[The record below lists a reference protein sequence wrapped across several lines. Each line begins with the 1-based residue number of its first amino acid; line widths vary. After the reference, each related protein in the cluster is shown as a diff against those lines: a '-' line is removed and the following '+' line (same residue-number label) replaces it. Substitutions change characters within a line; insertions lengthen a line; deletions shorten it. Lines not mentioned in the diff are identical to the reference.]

1 MKRLW
6 TGVPKASE
14 RWTRTLVFGAGAVLL
29 AAASLPLREAVAGD
43 AGGAVISLSVVPT
56 SGQAHVVIGVNGAV
70 TVRDFVLH
78 NPERIVVD
86 IAGATLGMRKSGY
99 DRVARGGLLDVR
111 YAQNQPNVVRVVLT
125 LAGPKTYK
133 ILRAANEIRV
143 SVDGGDDFTAWRA
156 GNRAPERVTVTAA
169 PATSTSAQ
177 STAPAFVA
185 NESMPSTAP
194 LATALVSK
202 VRAPVDTPPP
212 STPLSPTPPVNLPQA
227 PALNIPGAAP
237 ATVTMV
243 STVDNTLLQQ
253 PQQPRIT
260 IAWEKADIRDVLAA
274 FAAFSGRTIIPA
286 KGVEA
291 TITAEIIDKPWDVAM
306 KAILNAY
313 GFDAVEDQNGI
324 IVVNTLEALA
334 QKPHFEQLRTVTVRF
349 NYTTPTAVAAALQ
362 SRLSKDCG
370 TLQTTG
376 TVAGAPAVQLQGPQ
390 NCPVRGS
397 VTADTLTNTVS
408 ITDVPSSLE
417 SLVAYAKTLDV
428 RQPQVNIK
436 AKIILVDRTQLEGL
450 GLKYDIGTRNQHF
463 NELVTH
469 TDSTGAA
476 EQGNVIFLGGNT
488 ISAIANAAA
497 SVPNAALRV
506 IYSASIGGFDFTTFL
521 EALQE
526 VSLLDVQAEPSVT
539 TLNYRAATLKAG
551 TEVPIRTTEQGT
563 GGNAQGQLPRV
574 TVSMRQTGVVLTVTP
589 KITNNRQIMMT
600 IHAENSD
607 VQFQSSDVGAVFPT
621 QSIDNELLVGDGETA
636 VMGGLT
642 QTSVRI
648 TKTGIPILID
658 LPLIGRL
665 FGVTNRSETKR
676 DLLILITPHIVDE
689 GDMAME
695 PRRSP

>member
-6 TGVPKASE
+6 TGVPGASG
-14 RWTRTLVFGAGAVLL
+14 RWTRALVCGAGAVLL
-29 AAASLPLREAVAGD
+29 AAASLAARESGD
-43 AGGAVISLSVVPT
+43 GGAVVSLSIVPT

-70 TVRDFVLH
+70 SVRDFVLH
-78 NPERIVVD
+78 GPERIVVD
-86 IAGATLGMRKSGY
+86 ITGATLGMRKSGY
-99 DRVARGGLLDVR
+99 DRVARGGVLDVR

-125 LAGPKTYK
+125 LAGPRTYK
-133 ILRAANEIRV
+133 VVRGAGEIRV
-143 SVDGGDDFTAWRA
+143 SVDGGGDFTAWRA
-156 GNRAPERVTVTAA
+156 GNLVAPRTAVA
-169 PATSTSAQ
+169 PPPSSTSASAPVATSQ
-177 STAPAFVA
+177 SMSA
-185 NESMPSTAP
+185 TAP
-194 LATALVSK
+194 LTTSLVPK
-202 VRAPVDTPPP
+202 VRVPVDTPPP
-212 STPLSPTPPVNLPQA
+212 STPLTPTPPVNLPQA
-227 PALNIPGAAP
+227 PPLNVPGAAP

-243 STVDNTLLQQ
+243 STAENTLPQQ

-291 TITAEIIDKPWDVAM
+291 TVTAEIIDKPWDVAL

-334 QKPHFEQLRTVTVRF
+334 QKPHFEQLKTVTVRF
-349 NYTTPTAVAAALQ
+349 NYTNPTAVAAALQ

-370 TLQTTG
+370 TLQVQG
-376 TVAGAPAVQLQGPQ
+376 TPAGAPTPASQGQ
-390 NCPVRGS
+390 ASCPVRGS

-417 SLVAYAKTLDV
+417 SLVEYAQTLDV

-469 TDSTGAA
+469 TDSSGAPETG
-476 EQGNVIFLGGNT
+476 NKIFLGGNT

-497 SVPNAALRV
+497 SVPGAALRV

-539 TLNYRAATLKAG
+539 TLNYRKATLKAG

-574 TVSMRQTGVVLTVTP
+574 TVSMRQTGVVLDVTP

-621 QSIDNELLVGDGETA
+621 QEIDNELLVADGETA

-642 QTSVRI
+642 QTSVRV
-648 TKTGIPILID
+648 TKTGIPFLID

-689 GDMAME
+689 GDMTME